1 MARLNV
7 QTTSSD
13 AENDQNSSLVHTSR
27 RPTSETSA
35 SPVLSFSS
43 DKENQG
49 RSKDFGSRGAKG
61 VSASSRMT
69 TSSAAASGISNKK
82 RKLGQPLLSQA
93 VHRRELEERVDKKY
107 YDPDQNEDERRATRR
122 GLRDLAKELNGMSL
136 RQLQGMWRA
145 NVAQSRGQNTFRRT
159 LKAW

>member
-7 QTTSSD
+7 QTNSSD
-13 AENDQNSSLVHTSR
+13 AENDQDSSLVHTSR
-27 RPTSETSA
+27 HATSETSA
-35 SPVLSFSS
+35 SPALSFSS

-49 RSKDFGSRGAKG
+49 QSKGSGSRGAKG

-69 TSSAAASGISNKK
+69 TSSAAGSGSLNKK
-82 RKLGQPLLSQA
+82 RKLGQALPSQA

-122 GLRDLAKELNGMSL
+122 GMRDLAKELNGTNPC
-136 RQLQGMWRA
+136 QLHLNM
-145 NVAQSRGQNTFRRT
+145 VD
-159 LKAW
+159 